1 MEMESPVRFWTH
13 TLEGLVAVRP
23 KVSGVPFWVLAWAGG
38 MLRDAVPMVLVTPG
52 PDLRDCRV
60 ARVALYPEVAV
71 LDGPAI
77 EVDEE
82 FGRLAAWLEANRDA
96 IADYWYQLDPAGP
109 GDLLSRIRPVRRAAL
124 LRVGPAYADA

>member
-13 TLEGLVAVRP
+13 ALEGLVVVMPEA
-23 KVSGVPFWVLAWAGG
+23 SGAPFWVWAWAGG
-38 MLRDAVPMVLVTPG
+38 TLRDAAPMVLVTVG
-52 PDLRDCRV
+52 PSLRDG
-60 ARVALYPEVAV
+60 RVALIALHPEVAV

-96 IADYWYQLDPAGP
+96 IAGHWYQLDPAGP
-109 GDLLSRIRPVRRAAL
+109 GHLLSRIRPMRRAAL
-124 LRVGPAYADA
+124 LRAGSAYADA